1 MYTFIQGISVH
12 KTYDRGSKVI
22 LRLTRNR
29 NRALL
34 RCALASRDMHLLLR
48 YATTSFLF
56 AFFFLL
62 FLHMLRHH
70 RRQQTKNDNKCFVQ
84 KKEHSA
90 SIISKGYLIILLFLH
105 MLRHHRR
112 QQTKNDNKCFVQK
125 KEHSASIISKGY
137 LIIEFVFYSVEGSRL
152 LKSNNSFIL
161 VEMSDLY

>member
-34 RCALASRDMHLLLR
+34 RCALASRDMNLLLR

-56 AFFFLL
+56 AFFF
-62 FLHMLRHH
+62 
-70 RRQQTKNDNKCFVQ
+70 
-84 KKEHSA
+84 
-90 SIISKGYLIILLFLH
+90 LLFLH